1 MQDWRLAN
9 PIVALAIAFACQVT
23 AGAEDDSRL
32 ILAKYRDFEGSV
44 SYSVLTDDAYR
55 QQAAEIKKEPGYLR
69 NAVHA
74 ARAEWTKIER
84 ARRKEYRDRRRTARE
99 NGESFDE
106 KFESNRFPNLRL
118 ATPSLTMASTH
129 TSHEEA
135 DARIAKLEEYE
146 LKRQKRDDSRKARP
160 SHASSTASSKQA
172 DVERRHE
179 EAIESIRGHLERIRV
194 EADMDTGSGLVRT
207 GEIDK
212 RLGTPSN
219 RRLIGTK
226 NVKTIGG
233 SSSTRS
239 ESTYPTRKMGQ

>member
-1 MQDWRLAN
+1 MQDWRSAN
-9 PIVALAIAFACQVT
+9 TIVALALALGCQMAV
-23 AGAEDDSRL
+23 GAEDDSRL
-32 ILAKYRDFEGSV
+32 ILAKYRSFDGSV
-44 SYSVLTDDAYR
+44 SYSVLADDAFR
-55 QQAAEIKKEPGYLR
+55 QQAAEIRKEPGYLR

-84 ARRKEYRDRRRTARE
+84 ARRKEYRDERRTARE

-106 KFESNRFPNLRL
+106 KFESNQFPNLRL

-135 DARIAKLEEYE
+135 DARIAQLEEYE
-146 LKRQKRDDSRKARP
+146 LKRHDRKDSRKARP
-160 SHASSTASSKQA
+160 AHASSTASSKQA
-172 DVERRHE
+172 DVARRYE
-179 EAIESIRGHLERIRV
+179 EAIESIRAHLDRIRV

-212 RLGTPSN
+212 RLGSGTG
-219 RRLIGTK
+219 RRLVGTK
-226 NVKTIGG
+226 PVKTIGG
-233 SSSTRS
+233 SGSTRS